1 MFGSAGRADRGG
13 GNSADRIRN
22 RDARVSEAGVSG
34 RAPGLDAARP
44 ILDVLA
50 QPVVATDLEYT
61 IIYWN
66 PAATDIYGYSAADAI
81 GKPIISLLGIRDDL
95 PELHDATTRLAQG
108 QPWTG
113 ELQTRTRTGV
123 TLTTLLA
130 LTPLS
135 INSGDLV
142 AFIGTSVDVTAAVQD
157 RRRLNDALML
167 VEEKSGELRFQA
179 LHDFLT
185 GLPNR
190 ALILDRAEQ
199 MLARGRR
206 HHIQVAALFVDLD
219 HFKNINDSLGHA
231 AGDEL
236 LKAVAV
242 RLAGAVRD
250 SDTVGRLGGDEFVV
264 LAEGDSLDAGSGLVA
279 QRLLDVLREPFTL
292 HTIEGR
298 PTPYPISA
306 SIGIADGDRT
316 QAEDLLRDAD
326 LALYKSKAAGR
337 NRYTVFETEMQ
348 TALQDRLILE
358 ADLRA
363 ALDAGQF
370 YLDYQPTFNLFD
382 TSTVGVEALLR
393 WAHPTRGTVAPLQFI
408 ATLEDTGLIV
418 PVGRWVLTEACRQ
431 GAAWH
436 HDGLPL
442 SVSVNVSARQLEAGS
457 FPHDVT
463 TALADSGLPP
473 GALVIEITESILMRD
488 AEATIARLTSL
499 KATGIRIAIDDFGT
513 GYSSLAYLRQFPV
526 DVLKIDQSFVTGVT
540 NSDQGEALL
549 HTLVQLGKRLGLQ
562 TVAEGIETR
571 DQLRTLQL
579 QDCDTGQGFLIAKP
593 MTPAAI
599 TEYVRAN
606 QAPTHTAHAQ

>member
-1 MFGSAGRADRGG
+1 
-13 GNSADRIRN
+13 
-22 RDARVSEAGVSG
+22 VSG
-34 RAPGLDAARP
+34 RVPGLDAARP

-50 QPVVATDLEYT
+50 QPVIATDLEYR

-66 PAATDIYGYSAADAI
+66 PAATALYGYSAAEAI
-81 GKPIISLLGIRDDL
+81 GKPVNSLLGVRDDL
-95 PELHDATTRLAQG
+95 PELRDAITGLGQG

-113 ELQTRTRTGV
+113 ELQIRTRTGV
-123 TLTTLLA
+123 ALTTLLA

-135 INSGDLV
+135 ASSGDLV

-157 RRRLNDALML
+157 RRRLSDALTL
-167 VEEKSGELRFQA
+167 VEQKTGELRFQA

-206 HHIQVAALFVDLD
+206 HRIQVAALFVDLD

-236 LKAVAV
+236 LRAVAV

-292 HTIEGR
+292 HTVEGR

-306 SIGIADGDRT
+306 SIGIADGDRA

-337 NRYTVFETEMQ
+337 NCYTVFETEMQ
-348 TALQDRLILE
+348 TAVQDRLVLE

-363 ALDAGQF
+363 ALDVGQF
-370 YLDYQPTFNLFD
+370 YLDYQPTFNLYD

-418 PVGRWVLTEACRQ
+418 PVGRWVLAEACRQ

-436 HDGLPL
+436 RDGLPL
-442 SVSVNVSARQLEAGS
+442 TVSVNVSARQLEAGS
-457 FPHDVT
+457 FPRDVT

-488 AEATIARLTSL
+488 AEATTARLTGL

-526 DVLKIDQSFVTGVT
+526 DVLKIDKSFVTGIT

-606 QAPTHTAHAQ
+606 QARTGPRVLR